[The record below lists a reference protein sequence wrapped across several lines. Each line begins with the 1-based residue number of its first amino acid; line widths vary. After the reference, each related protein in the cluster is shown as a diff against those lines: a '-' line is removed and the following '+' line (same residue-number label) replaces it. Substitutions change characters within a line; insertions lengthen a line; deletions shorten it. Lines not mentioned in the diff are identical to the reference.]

1 MTDIETKISSHLV
14 PDGDRVHFVHS
25 LFGLYFPLRLEPTVF
40 NMAGRLAQDY
50 RGGYW
55 QFYALSNGGF
65 YMAPDADACQ
75 VVCENGY
82 VGQLSAEA
90 LGITACLYAFSHLS
104 FGGAAFADVCAEH
117 YQLLRKFML
126 DHAEARAILAAT
138 D

>member
-1 MTDIETKISSHLV
+1 MCHIESKTSSHLV
-14 PDGDRVHFVHS
+14 PEANRVSFVHS
-25 LFGLYFPLRLEPTVF
+25 LFGIHFPLRLEPTVF
-40 NMAGRLAQDY
+40 HMAGMLAREY

-65 YMAPDADACQ
+65 YMAPDAHAFE

-90 LGITACLYAFSHLS
+90 LGIAACLYAFSHLS
-104 FGGAAFADVCAEH
+104 FGGDEFAELCAEH
-117 YQLLRKFML
+117 YHLLREYAL
-126 DHAEARAILAAT
+126 DHPEARGILAAT